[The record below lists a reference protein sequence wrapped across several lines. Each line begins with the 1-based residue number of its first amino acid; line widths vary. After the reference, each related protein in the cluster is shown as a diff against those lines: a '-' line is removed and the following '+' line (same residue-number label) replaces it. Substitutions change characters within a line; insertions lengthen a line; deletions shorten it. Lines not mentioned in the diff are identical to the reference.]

1 MDYETQVRE
10 EAKKAADKY
19 SLNEMRKSAGKE
31 LYCILDEFFG
41 GNDLAMPWF
50 YSRRPALGGNS
61 PYQCCL
67 AGEQEKVKTLIGQ
80 LSHGVFI

>member
-19 SLNEMRKSAGKE
+19 CLNELRKTAGSE
-31 LYCILDEFFG
+31 LYNILDEFFG
-41 GNDLAMPWF
+41 GTDLAMPWF
-50 YSRRPALGGNS
+50 YSARSALEGNS

-67 AGEQEKVKTLIGQ
+67 VGEQERVKTLIGQ
-80 LSHGVFI
+80 LSHGIFI